1 MLLPSK
7 PYTLMKNRLN
17 SRGNR
22 QKIKQSKENTTSA
35 MGDLSHQNAK
45 LTDIIERYQLK
56 LNKVNARLREK
67 QLLPSKKAHKVAHEH
82 PEVVQN

>member
-1 MLLPSK
+1 
-7 PYTLMKNRLN
+7 
-17 SRGNR
+17 
-22 QKIKQSKENTTSA
+22 

-67 QLLPSKKAHKVAHEH
+67 QLLLLPSKKADKVAHEH
-82 PEVVQN
+82 PAVEQN